1 LENSIGATKKSPPLK
16 KHPVSEGGP
25 KLDGKRGKLALGF
38 GSTEAYLG
46 AEETI

>member
-1 LENSIGATKKSPPLK
+1 VRSRFSRNTPSLR
-16 KHPVSEGGP
+16 EGRE